1 MERGN
6 SSQLFVHLLGY
17 ILKVKG
23 TQVEQQQR
31 KTFLEFVAI
40 LNLPPLHCWCS
51 HCHFQ
56 TASGLWEVKVVWPCM
71 PTLSSQPAKPAAHM
85 VLELLQWQPPEL
97 LCCYYVCQ
105 LPLGLT
111 SGRTAKVSGNHCH
124 LYHGSSRSLV
134 PGGTAELQSTELR
147 LYHSPEGNSG
157 QWLLELLPYPA

>member
-1 MERGN
+1 MLKNVNMERGN

-17 ILKVKG
+17 VLKVKR

-40 LNLPPLHCWCS
+40 LNLPAAIFKLLLG
-51 HCHFQ
+51 
-56 TASGLWEVKVVWPCM
+56 SGKWPCM

-124 LYHGSSRSLV
+124 LHHGSSRSLV